1 MRECMHRVVDAKAL
15 PGFGAGRGEG
25 LSRGRPEV
33 NGLVNLSDAPSSPCT
48 GRPCAG
54 AAAGR
59 LRTQTAPAA
68 SASAIKG

>member
-25 LSRGRPEV
+25 LSRRRPEV
-33 NGLVNLSDAPSSPCT
+33 NGLMDLSDAPAALARAAHAP
-48 GRPCAG
+48 GRAE
-54 AAAGR
+54 R